1 MEKDSCTKATDRQWR
16 ENLRDHEIH
25 GRVSSSSYEDRE
37 LPVQKKLEL
46 PAYWWE
52 YCIDQDRCL
61 EWWHQLVLQG

>member
-1 MEKDSCTKATDRQWR
+1 MKATDRQWR

-25 GRVSSSSYEDRE
+25 GRVSSSSSCEDRE
-37 LPVQKKLEL
+37 LPVQKKLQL
-46 PAYWWE
+46 PANWRE